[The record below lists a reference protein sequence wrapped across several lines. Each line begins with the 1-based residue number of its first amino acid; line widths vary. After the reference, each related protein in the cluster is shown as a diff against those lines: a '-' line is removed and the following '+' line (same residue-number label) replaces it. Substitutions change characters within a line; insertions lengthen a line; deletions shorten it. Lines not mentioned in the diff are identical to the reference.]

1 MKNNWRKY
9 NGALIPNFPPHVN
22 VVENGIEKEIKTRK
36 AFFARWV
43 SNFDIDKELPFWYII
58 KDNATEI
65 ESYSSNTRT
74 QIRKGL
80 KNFRVRIIDRSV
92 VKGKG
97 FEIYES
103 SFKSYK
109 GAQKML
115 SEEKFKSNLDEN
127 FQYWGVYTND
137 NLFVGYAMN
146 RVYNDVCDYSTMKIH
161 PGYLQQYPFYALLF
175 EMNRYYLNEL
185 NMKYVSNG
193 ARSISHQ
200 TNIQDFLIKKFKF
213 RKAYCNLHIRYHPV
227 IKIII
232 SLFFPLRSIF
242 RLSKIRFLRN
252 MHVLL
257 FQEELSRIS
266 HIFHSTTKVSDS
278 VLILSNG
285 NFKSGST
292 WVTAIIKEI
301 VRNKKTR
308 FPIAFQNPKYDNW
321 INRFKISKFINSS
334 YFSTENIWVSKTHI
348 YQPNIM
354 LDIIKCQENVKVI
367 NIERDI
373 KDVIVSHFYHLKNS
387 KKISLNFED
396 YFELWGKYKAIQYLK
411 YSISWK
417 EVDFCLKIKYEDLK
431 ASTPE
436 TIRKIADYLGVKN
449 IDVLKVQEETE
460 LKKLRG
466 SSAQKG
472 LNEDEWFYRKGVVG
486 DWKNYFDEKMLKKIS
501 LIEQNNLSFQEK
513 VIYAIKFK
521 FRLWIKYFLYRY
533 FPLGYRMFDKRF

>member
-1 MKNNWRKY
+1 MRNIWRKY
-9 NGALIPNFPPHVN
+9 NHTLISNQPPDKTIDIGGVFYK
-22 VVENGIEKEIKTRK
+22 IIKTK
-36 AFFARWV
+36 SLLARWV
-43 SNFDIDKELPFWYII
+43 TDFDCKKEMPFWYII
-58 KDNATEI
+58 KDNSPLI
-65 ESYSSNTRT
+65 ESYSSNTRN
-74 QIRKGL
+74 QIKKGI
-80 KNFRVRIIDRSV
+80 KNFKIRRVNKDEICHTAYSIYKKAFISYEKNEKIISLERFQ
-92 VKGKG
+92 KNLTEE
-97 FEIYES
+97 FE
-103 SFKSYK
+103 
-109 GAQKML
+109 
-115 SEEKFKSNLDEN
+115 
-127 FQYWGVYTND
+127 YWGVYKND
-137 NLFVGYAMN
+137 KLVGYAQN
-146 RVYNDVCDYSTMKIH
+146 RVYDESCDYSTIKIDPQYKKEYPNYALIH
-161 PGYLQQYPFYALLF
+161 MMNEFYLQRRSL
-175 EMNRYYLNEL
+175 
-185 NMKYVSNG
+185 KYINNG
-193 ARSISHQ
+193 TRSIAHH

-252 MHVLL
+252 MHILL

-387 KKISLNFED
+387 KKINLNFED

-436 TIRKIADYLGVKN
+436 TIKKIADYLGVKN